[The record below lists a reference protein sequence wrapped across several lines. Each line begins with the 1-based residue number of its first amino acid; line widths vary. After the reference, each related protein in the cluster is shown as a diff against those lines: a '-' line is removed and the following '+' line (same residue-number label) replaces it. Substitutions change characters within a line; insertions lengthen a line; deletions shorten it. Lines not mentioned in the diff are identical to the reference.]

1 MILYPDTVVDPGAM
15 MVKALNA
22 LIADTAMTR
31 SLGSNNLAVRTEQNR
46 VKILEHSQERNVI
59 GLLKVPRVRARC

>member
-31 SLGSNNLAVRTEQNR
+31 SLGSNNLAVRTE
-46 VKILEHSQERNVI
+46 
-59 GLLKVPRVRARC
+59 